1 MEVVNKVINMASH
14 SIRDDTD
21 VQPQNAEQSQDERI
35 SGVQSQ
41 GAANDS
47 YDPGKRDEQPD
58 ASTSN
63 ANTAPQE
70 PKPDGQSLTSVPQ
83 QAASST
89 SDRPSATPTTDMG
102 STTATG
108 SPNTAAAGLSNS
120 TVDTN
125 TGTKADDGKK
135 QRDTDNTHVDE
146 NAQKQVHQ
154 GRRGTAAIMED
165 HGVSRETLKGPQGP
179 APHPAA
185 DFEKEGRKET
195 KNEQPAGSKSEDSK
209 NGGGFSGSNEKQGV
223 MSKMK
228 EGLTKVAHPHHGK

>member
-1 MEVVNKVINMASH
+1 MTRTTPATETVSASWIH
-14 SIRDDTD
+14 VPWRAYYLRWSAIHAKSTRFLGPRLSVSPHHDRSKLTIFEN
-21 VQPQNAEQSQDERI
+21 P
-35 SGVQSQ
+35 
-41 GAANDS
+41 
-47 YDPGKRDEQPD
+47 EQPD

-108 SPNTAAAGLSNS
+108 SSNTAAAGLSNS
-120 TVDTN
+120 TVNTN

-185 DFEKEGRKET
+185 DFEKEGQKET
-195 KNEQPAGSKSEDSK
+195 KDEQPAGSSRSLA
-209 NGGGFSGSNEKQGV
+209 FLV
-223 MSKMK
+223 
-228 EGLTKVAHPHHGK
+228 